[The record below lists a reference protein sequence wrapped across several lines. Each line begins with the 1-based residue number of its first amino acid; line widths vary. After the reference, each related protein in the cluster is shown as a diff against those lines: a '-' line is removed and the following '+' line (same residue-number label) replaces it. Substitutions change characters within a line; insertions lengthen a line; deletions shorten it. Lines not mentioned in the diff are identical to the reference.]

1 LGTKRFEKE
10 RIKSEGTGMI
20 ALKTIADVLQGTLQQ
35 GADVAVTSVD
45 TDSRRVLPGQLFV
58 ALPGEKF
65 DGHDFLPQV
74 AAQGAVAAL
83 ISKPVATSLPT
94 VLVNDTRLA
103 LGQLASWWRQQL
115 ALPLIA
121 VTGSNGKTTTKEM
134 IAAIMQIA
142 VGGADKVLATAGNF
156 NNDIGMPLT
165 LLRLRATHR
174 CAVIEMGMNHLGEI
188 DYLTR
193 LARPNVAVINN
204 AGTAHIG
211 ELGSREN
218 IAQAKGEIF
227 AGLSQDGIAVINAD
241 SEFADYWRGL
251 NTGRQVLTFGMHP
264 AADIRG
270 EVLGDASSFKLHYQG
285 EAVTLTLAVPGVHN
299 VMNALAAAAA
309 SLAAGARLADVTQG
323 LQGFAGVK
331 GRLQVKTAANGA
343 KVIDD
348 TYNANPDSMKAALDV
363 LKNADA
369 HTVFV
374 MGDMGE
380 LGADAEAMH
389 AQIGRYA
396 KEQGVGKVYALGK
409 FTQAA
414 VQAFGAQA
422 QHFASIEALVAA
434 LQAETTADDVVLVK
448 GSRFMQM
455 ERVVN
460 ALVDSQATELVGK

>member
-1 LGTKRFEKE
+1 
-10 RIKSEGTGMI
+10 MI
-20 ALKTIADVLQGTLQQ
+20 ALQTIADVLQGTLQR
-35 GADVAVTSVD
+35 GAEGTDVAVTSVD
-45 TDSRRVLPGQLFV
+45 TDSRRVQPGQLFV
-58 ALPGEKF
+58 ALPGDKF

-74 AAQGAVAAL
+74 AVQGAVAAL
-83 ISKPVATSLPT
+83 VSKLVETSLPT
-94 VLVNDTRLA
+94 VLVKDTRLA
-103 LGQLASWWRQQL
+103 LGQLSSWWRQQL
-115 ALPLIA
+115 GLPLIA

-134 IAAIMQIA
+134 IAAIMQVH
-142 VGGADKVLATAGNF
+142 VGGADNVLATAGNF

-165 LLRLRATHR
+165 LLRLRPAHR

-218 IAQAKGEIF
+218 IAKAKGEIF
-227 AGLSQDGIAVINAD
+227 AGLADDGIAVINAD

-251 NTGRQVLTFGMHP
+251 NAARRVLTFGFHP
-264 AADIRG
+264 AANVRG
-270 EVLGDASSFKLHYQG
+270 EMLDAASTCKLHYQG
-285 EAVTLTLAVPGVHN
+285 ATVTLTLAVPGAHN
-299 VMNALAAAAA
+299 IMNALAAAAA
-309 SLAAGARLADVTQG
+309 SLAAGANLAEVAQG

-331 GRLQVKTAANGA
+331 GRLQQKTATNGA

-363 LKNADA
+363 LQGYGA

-380 LGADAEAMH
+380 LGADAQAMH
-389 AQIGRYA
+389 AQVGRYA
-396 KEQGVGKVYALGK
+396 KEQGIGKLYALGQ

-422 QHFASIEALVAA
+422 QHFSSVEALISA
-434 LQAETTADDVVLVK
+434 LQAETAAEDVVLVK

-460 ALVDSQATELVGK
+460 ALVESQATELVGK

>member
-1 LGTKRFEKE
+1 VGAKRIEEKGE
-10 RIKSEGTGMI
+10 GMI
-20 ALKTIADVLQGTLQQ
+20 ALKTIADVLQGTLTGQ
-35 GADVAVTSVD
+35 DVMVSAVD
-45 TDSRRVLPGQLFV
+45 TDSRRVQTGQLFV

-83 ISKPVATSLPT
+83 VSKSVETVLPT
-94 VLVNDTRLA
+94 VLVKDTRLA

-134 IAAIMQIA
+134 IAAIMQVH
-142 VGGADKVLATAGNF
+142 VGGAEQVLATAGNF

-165 LLRLRATHR
+165 LLRLRPTHR

-218 IAQAKGEIF
+218 IAKAKGEIF
-227 AGLSQDGIAVINAD
+227 TGLAEDGVAVINAD
-241 SEFADYWRGL
+241 SDFADYWRGL
-251 NTGRQVLTFGMHP
+251 NATRRIVSFGMQQ
-264 AADIRG
+264 AAD
-270 EVLGDASSFKLHYQG
+270 VQG
-285 EAVTLTLAVPGVHN
+285 EMLDAERVFTIRFQGETVTVKLAVPGVHN
-299 VMNALAAAAA
+299 VMNALAAAA
-309 SLAAGARLADVTQG
+309 SCLAAGVTLNQVAQG
-323 LQGFAGVK
+323 LAQFGGVK
-331 GRLQVKTAANGA
+331 GRLQQKLAACGA
-343 KVIDD
+343 RLIDD

-363 LKNADA
+363 LKRQGGSA
-369 HTVFV
+369 VFV

-389 AQIGRYA
+389 AEIGRYA
-396 KEQGVGKVYALGK
+396 KDSGIRQLYALGNMS
-409 FTQAA
+409 QAA
-414 VQAFGAQA
+414 VQAFGPQA
-422 QHFASIEALVAA
+422 QHFESLSSLVEALNKAV
-434 LQAETTADDVVLVK
+434 TAQDTVLVK

-455 ERVVN
+455 ERVVQ
-460 ALVDSQATELVGK
+460 ALVEGLVGTKATESIGE

>member
-1 LGTKRFEKE
+1 
-10 RIKSEGTGMI
+10 MI
-20 ALKTIADVLQGTLQQ
+20 ALKTIAGVLQGTLL
-35 GADVAVTSVD
+35 GNDVTVTSVD

-83 ISKPVATSLPT
+83 ISKPVETDLPA
-94 VLVNDTRLA
+94 VLVKDTRLA

-134 IAAIMQIA
+134 IAAIMQVH
-142 VGGADKVLATAGNF
+142 VGGTDLVLATAGNF

-218 IAQAKGEIF
+218 IAKAKGEIF
-227 AGLSQDGIAVINAD
+227 AGLAADGVAVINAD
-241 SEFADYWRGL
+241 SDFADYWRGL
-251 NTGRQVLTFGMHP
+251 NPARRVLSFGMQQ
-264 AADIRG
+264 AADVQG
-270 EVLGDASSFKLHYQG
+270 EMLDGDSQFKLSFQG
-285 EAVTLTLAVPGVHN
+285 ESVEVTLAVPGAHN
-299 VMNALAAAAA
+299 VMNALAAAA
-309 SLAAGARLADVTQG
+309 SCLAAGVSLTEVAQG
-323 LQGFAGVK
+323 LARFAGVK
-331 GRLQVKTAANGA
+331 GRLQQKTAACGA
-343 KVIDD
+343 RLIDD

-363 LKNADA
+363 LSSLGAN
-369 HTVFV
+369 TVFV

-396 KEQGVGKVYALGK
+396 KDRGIRQFYALGTLTK
-409 FTQAA
+409 AA
-414 VQAFGAQA
+414 AQAFGSQA
-422 QHFASIEALVAA
+422 QHFESLPSLVEALN
-434 LQAETTADDVVLVK
+434 QAVTAQDIVLVK

-455 ERVVN
+455 ERVVQ
-460 ALVDSQATELVGK
+460 ALVEAQATEQVGK

>member
-1 LGTKRFEKE
+1 
-10 RIKSEGTGMI
+10 MI
-20 ALKTIADVLQGTLQQ
+20 SLQTIAEVCQGTVHAVNGQ
-35 GADVAVTSVD
+35 GAEVTVTSVD

-58 ALPGEKF
+58 ALPGDKF

-83 ISKPVATSLPT
+83 ISKPADAPLPT
-94 VLVNDTRLA
+94 VLVKDTRLA

-134 IAAIMQIA
+134 IAAIMQVS

-165 LLRLRATHR
+165 LLRLRDTHR
-174 CAVIEMGMNHLGEI
+174 CAVIEIGMNHLGEI

-211 ELGSREN
+211 ELGSRAN
-218 IAQAKGEIF
+218 IAKAKGEIF
-227 AGLSQDGIAVINAD
+227 AGLSDDGIAVINAD
-241 SEFADYWRGL
+241 SEFAQDWRGL
-251 NTGRQVLTFGMHP
+251 SKTRRVLSFGVHA

-270 EVLGDASSFKLHYQG
+270 EMLGTDSTFRLHYQG
-285 EAVTLTLAVPGVHN
+285 ETVTLTLAVPGVHN
-299 VMNALAAAAA
+299 IMNALAAAAA
-309 SLAAGARLADVTQG
+309 SLAAGASLADVAQG

-331 GRLQVKTAANGA
+331 GRLQVKVAANGA
-343 KVIDD
+343 KVVDD
-348 TYNANPDSMKAALDV
+348 TYNANPDSMQAALDV
-363 LKNADA
+363 LKTAGA
-369 HTVFV
+369 STVFV

-380 LGADAEAMH
+380 LGPDAETMH
-389 AQIGRYA
+389 AQIGLYA
-396 KEQGVGKVYALGK
+396 KASGISRLYALGR
-409 FTQAA
+409 FTPAA
-414 VQAFGAQA
+414 VQAFGLHA
-422 QHFASIEALVAA
+422 QHFATIEALVAA
-434 LQAETTADDVVLVK
+434 LQVETTAKDVVLVK

-460 ALVDSQATELVGK
+460 ALVESQATDLVGK

>member
-1 LGTKRFEKE
+1 
-10 RIKSEGTGMI
+10 MI
-20 ALKTIADVLQGTLQQ
+20 SLQTIAEVLQGRLHGEDAT
-35 GADVAVTSVD
+35 ATSVD
-45 TDSRRVLPGQLFV
+45 TDSRRVQPGQLFV
-58 ALPGEKF
+58 ALSGEKF

-74 AAQGAVAAL
+74 AVQGAVAAL
-83 ISKPVATSLPT
+83 VSKPVETDLPT
-94 VLVNDTRLA
+94 VQVKDTRLA
-103 LGQLASWWRQQL
+103 LGQLASWWRRQL

-134 IAAIMQIA
+134 IAAIMQVH
-142 VGGADKVLATAGNF
+142 VGGADNVLATAGNF

-165 LLRLRATHR
+165 LLRLRAAHR

-218 IAQAKGEIF
+218 IAKAKGEIF
-227 AGLSQDGIAVINAD
+227 AGLANDGVAVINAD

-251 NTGRQVLTFGMHP
+251 NISRRVLTFGIDQP
-264 AADIRG
+264 ADVRG
-270 EVLGDASSFKLHYQG
+270 EVLNKGSTFTLHYQG
-285 EAVTLTLAVPGVHN
+285 QAEMVTLAVPGAHN
-299 VMNALAAAAA
+299 IMNALAAAAA
-309 SLAAGARLADVTQG
+309 SLAAGASLSEVVSG
-323 LQGFAGVK
+323 LKSFSGVK
-331 GRLQVKTAANGA
+331 GRLQQKTAANGA
-343 KVIDD
+343 QVIDD
-348 TYNANPDSMKAALDV
+348 TYNANPDSMRAALDV
-363 LKNADA
+363 LKTHGS

-380 LGADAEAMH
+380 LGADAKAMH
-389 AQIGRYA
+389 AQIGEYA
-396 KEQGVGKVYALGK
+396 KDSGISKLYALGE

-414 VQAFGAQA
+414 VAAFGAQA
-422 QHFASIEALVAA
+422 QHFASVEALAEA
-434 LQAETTADDVVLVK
+434 LQAQTSAKDVVLVK

-460 ALVDSQATELVGK
+460 ALVETQATELVGK

>member
-1 LGTKRFEKE
+1 
-10 RIKSEGTGMI
+10 MI
-20 ALKTIADVLQGTLQQ
+20 SLQTIAEVLQGILQ
-35 GADVAVTSVD
+35 GGDIVVTSVD
-45 TDSRRVLPGQLFV
+45 TDSRRVQPGQLFV

-74 AAQGAVAAL
+74 AVQGAVAAL
-83 ISKPVATSLPT
+83 VSKPVETDLPT
-94 VLVNDTRLA
+94 VLVKDTRLA
-103 LGQLASWWRQQL
+103 LGQLSSWWRQQC

-134 IAAIMQIA
+134 ISAIMQVH
-142 VGGADKVLATAGNF
+142 VGGADNVLTTAGNF

-165 LLRLRATHR
+165 LLRLRPAHR

-193 LARPNVAVINN
+193 LARPDVAVINN

-218 IAQAKGEIF
+218 IAKAKGEIF
-227 AGLSQDGIAVINAD
+227 AGLGHDGIAVINAD

-251 NTGRQVLTFGMHP
+251 NTGRKVLTFGLHT
-264 AADIRG
+264 AADVRG
-270 EVLGDASSFKLHYQG
+270 EVLDVASTFKLHYQG
-285 EAVTLTLAVPGVHN
+285 EEAKLTLAVPGTHN
-299 VMNALAAAAA
+299 IMNALAAAAA
-309 SLAAGARLADVTQG
+309 SLAAGASLAEVTQG
-323 LQGFAGVK
+323 LQEFGGVK
-331 GRLQVKTAANGA
+331 GRLQQKAAASGA
-343 KVIDD
+343 TLIDD

-363 LKNADA
+363 LKNTGAN
-369 HTVFV
+369 TVFV

-380 LGADAEAMH
+380 LGTDAEAMH

-396 KEQGVGKVYALGK
+396 KDSGIGRMYALGK
-409 FTQAA
+409 LTQAA
-414 VQAFGAQA
+414 VQAFGGSAR
-422 QHFASIEALVAA
+422 HFASVEDLVAA
-434 LQAETTADDVVLVK
+434 LQAEITTNDVVLVK

-460 ALVDSQATELVGK
+460 ALVGSQATESVGK

>member
-1 LGTKRFEKE
+1 
-10 RIKSEGTGMI
+10 MI
-20 ALKTIADVLQGTLQQ
+20 ALKTIAGVLQGTLL
-35 GADVAVTSVD
+35 GNDVTVTSVD

-83 ISKPVATSLPT
+83 ISKPVETDLPA
-94 VLVNDTRLA
+94 VLVKDTRLA

-134 IAAIMQIA
+134 IAAIMQGH
-142 VGGADKVLATAGNF
+142 VGGTDLVLATAGNF

-218 IAQAKGEIF
+218 IAKAKGEIF
-227 AGLSQDGIAVINAD
+227 AGLAADGVAVINAD
-241 SEFADYWRGL
+241 SDFADYWRGL
-251 NTGRQVLTFGMHP
+251 NPARRVLSFGMQQ
-264 AADIRG
+264 AADVQG
-270 EVLGDASSFKLHYQG
+270 EMLAGDSQFKLSFQD
-285 EAVTLTLAVPGVHN
+285 ESVEVTLAVPGAHN
-299 VMNALAAAAA
+299 VMNALAAAA
-309 SLAAGARLADVTQG
+309 SCLAAGVSLTEVAQG
-323 LQGFAGVK
+323 LARFAGVK
-331 GRLQVKTAANGA
+331 GRLQQKTAASGA
-343 KVIDD
+343 RLIDD

-363 LKNADA
+363 LSSLGAN
-369 HTVFV
+369 TVFV

-396 KEQGVGKVYALGK
+396 KDRGIRQFYALGTLTK
-409 FTQAA
+409 AA
-414 VQAFGAQA
+414 AQAFGPQA
-422 QHFASIEALVAA
+422 QHFESLLRLVEALN
-434 LQAETTADDVVLVK
+434 QAVTAQDIVLVK

-455 ERVVN
+455 ERVVQ
-460 ALVDSQATELVGK
+460 ALVEAQATEQVGK

>member
-1 LGTKRFEKE
+1 
-10 RIKSEGTGMI
+10 MI
-20 ALKTIADVLQGTLQQ
+20 ALKTIAEVLQGTLL
-35 GADVAVTSVD
+35 GNDVTVTSVD

-83 ISKPVATSLPT
+83 ISKPVETDLPA
-94 VLVNDTRLA
+94 VLVKDTRLA

-134 IAAIMQIA
+134 IAAIMQVH
-142 VGGADKVLATAGNF
+142 VGGTDLVLATAGNF

-218 IAQAKGEIF
+218 IAKAKGEIF
-227 AGLSQDGIAVINAD
+227 AGLAADGVAVINAD
-241 SEFADYWRGL
+241 SDFADYWRGL
-251 NTGRQVLTFGMHP
+251 NPARRVLSFGMQQ
-264 AADIRG
+264 AADVHG
-270 EVLGDASSFKLHYQG
+270 EMLDGDSQFKLSFQD
-285 EAVTLTLAVPGVHN
+285 ESVEVTLAVPGAHN
-299 VMNALAAAAA
+299 VMNALAAAA
-309 SLAAGARLADVTQG
+309 SCLAAGVSLTEVAQG
-323 LQGFAGVK
+323 LARFAGVK
-331 GRLQVKTAANGA
+331 GRLQQKTAACGA
-343 KVIDD
+343 RLIDD

-363 LKNADA
+363 LSSLGAN
-369 HTVFV
+369 TVFV

-389 AQIGRYA
+389 AQIGHYA
-396 KEQGVGKVYALGK
+396 KDRGIRQFYALGTLTK
-409 FTQAA
+409 AA
-414 VQAFGAQA
+414 AQAFGSQA
-422 QHFASIEALVAA
+422 QHFESLPILVEALN
-434 LQAETTADDVVLVK
+434 QAVTAQDIVLVK

-455 ERVVN
+455 ERVVQ
-460 ALVDSQATELVGK
+460 ALVEAQATEQVGK